1 MNREEILKRVGNI
14 LVEEF
19 EIDRSLVQPEAKIY
33 EELELDSLDGID
45 LIVALENEF
54 KVKIDREKDEK
65 VIRSMRTVSDIIQFI
80 QSKANV

>member
-1 MNREEILKRVGNI
+1 MNREEIIKRVENI
-14 LVEEF
+14 LVDEF
-19 EIDRSLVQPEAKIY
+19 EIERSLIQPEAKIY

-80 QSKANV
+80 QSKADV